1 MKFLKISIFASINI
15 ISLISLTLPNS
26 SKISYIDGDY
36 FFPFP
41 TISKNYSEK
50 AVIDLSYLNWKIE
63 DQITIKDGHFY
74 YKDKQVKFFGTNA
87 AHAAAFPPKKESPFI
102 AKRMAQL
109 GINVVRFHFMDN
121 HEIWKDNINSEL
133 SQEKLDLLFY
143 FLFCLKNNGIY
154 ANINLHVARIY
165 PELSK
170 EKEILNVFKYGKSL
184 DRYYPQFIKDQMNYA
199 RDLLCSYNNYTGF
212 KLGEDPMILNIE
224 LNNENTM
231 FNLEKD
237 DYIKILNS
245 NSNLKNELENQWKAF
260 IKNKYKNYEEI
271 NSLYNNETI
280 DLNKDLVI
288 NNSISCQ
295 KNNGNCII
303 NEKKVLFNIY
313 DTPSTSW
320 GNQIHY
326 GSINIENY
334 TLYTIEFDA
343 KVEKDLEN
351 NDKILFHFQENISPY
366 RIYLTISNIKL
377 STKLDHYIFSAKTNF
392 NCQINEKA
400 KIRPKFILPTSINN
414 YEFNNMKI
422 FKGRNEI
429 IFTQNGEKN
438 LDKILYP
445 NSTLINNLPNMAYDL
460 RLFFYTTEINTQKNL
475 TNYIKNILG
484 FKNLFVLDSQIYY
497 GSFLSY
503 VRESEFSDICDSHN
517 YWEHPSF
524 PSDHSWDRNY
534 YSIKNTPMI
543 KSKTFGTLNR
553 LTKGRNRNK
562 PYTISEYNHPF
573 PSEHLHEKFAFL
585 GSWAAFHDFDAIYQY
600 CYDQSDKEYISSY
613 FSMATN
619 PADFALAPYAALAL
633 RKNYVKKS
641 NNFVRIKLSK
651 GYIYEKMKDKN
662 YGLNDFLDM
671 FFYTGWNAVFEIE
684 LINDLKNIE
693 PIIETNINIS
703 NKINNFSINEQ
714 IQWNISDTNNNENFY
729 YVKNDK
735 YITLTGFLGNSE
747 MNIEHNLENILTIKL
762 KLNET
767 LNETCTIGLISLD
780 NNSLQNSSTI
790 LLTIVGKIR
799 NSEQKWNLNR
809 TSTSEGWGK
818 EPTLVQYIQMQTI
831 FNFAEEQKP
840 IVYSINNLGELNKQ
854 FNIQGQRGKWILN
867 SDENN
872 PTLNY
877 YIIRNLTK
885 ENIDD
890 KSDDSDDKNKRS
902 KTWIWIVVSLIIVIA
917 LGVGVLLFF
926 RYRKKKKMWGL
937 DNKFL

>member
-1 MKFLKISIFASINI
+1 MKFLIINIFIFINI
-15 ISLISLTLPNS
+15 ILLILSNS

-50 AVIDLSYLNWKIE
+50 AIIDLSYLNWKIE
-63 DQITIKDGHFY
+63 ERITIKDGHFY
-74 YKDKQVKFFGTNA
+74 YKDNQVKFFGTNA
-87 AHAAAFPPKKESPFI
+87 AHAAAFPPKAESPYI

-121 HEIWKDNINSEL
+121 HEIWKDNLNSVL
-133 SQEKLDLLFY
+133 SQEKLDLLHY

-154 ANINLHVARIY
+154 ANINLHVARNY
-165 PELSK
+165 PEIST
-170 EKEILNVFKYGKSL
+170 EKEILNVFNYGKSL
-184 DRYYPQFIKDQMNYA
+184 DRYYPQFIRDQMNYA
-199 RDLLCSYNNYTGF
+199 RDLLCSYNNYTGY

-237 DYIKILNS
+237 DYLKVL
-245 NSNLKNELENQWKAF
+245 NSNLKKELENQWRIF

-271 NSLYNNETI
+271 NAIYNNETI
-280 DLNKDLVI
+280 DLNKDLVL
-288 NNSISCQ
+288 NNNISYQ

-303 NEKKVLFNIY
+303 NGKKVIFNIY
-313 DTPSTSW
+313 DTPTTSW

-343 KVEKDLEN
+343 KIEQET
-351 NDKILFHFQENISPY
+351 NDKIFFHFQENISPY

-377 STKLDHYIFSAKTNF
+377 TTKLEHYVFNAKTSY
-392 NCQINEKA
+392 NCQFGEKS

-422 FKGRNEI
+422 FKGRKNI
-429 IFTQNGEKN
+429 NFTENGEKN

-460 RLFFYTTEINTQKNL
+460 RLFFYNTEINTQKNL
-475 TNYIKNILG
+475 TNYIKNDLG
-484 FKNLFVLDSQIYY
+484 FKNLFILDSQIYY

-503 VRESEFSDICDSHN
+503 VRESEYSDICDSHN
-517 YWEHPSF
+517 YWEHPNF
-524 PSDHSWDRNY
+524 AEGHSWDRNY

-543 KSKTFGTLNR
+543 KSKTFGTFNR
-553 LTKGRNRNK
+553 LSKGRNRNK

-573 PSEHLHEKFAFL
+573 PSEHLHEKFPFF
-585 GSWAAFHDFDAIYQY
+585 GSWSAYHDFDAIYQY

-619 PADFALAPYAALAL
+619 PADFALAPYAALAF

-641 NNFVRIKLSK
+641 KNFVRVKLYK

-662 YGLNDFLDM
+662 YNLNEFLDN
-671 FFYTGWNAVFEIE
+671 FFYTGWNAVFEVEI
-684 LINDLKNIE
+684 IDDLKYIE
-693 PIIETNINIS
+693 PIIESNIDITNR
-703 NKINNFSINEQ
+703 INNFSYDEE
-714 IQWNISDTNNNENFY
+714 IQWNISDKNNNENFY

-767 LNETCTIGLISLD
+767 LNETCTVGLISLD
-780 NNSLQNSSTI
+780 NNSLQNSEKI

-809 TSTSEGWGK
+809 TSTSEGWGNA
-818 EPTLVQYIQMQTI
+818 PTLVQYIEMQSI
-831 FNFAEEQKP
+831 FNFEDEQKP
-840 IVYSINNLGELNKQ
+840 NVYSINNLGELNKQ
-854 FNIQGQRGKWILN
+854 FNIEGQRGKWILN
-867 SDENN
+867 SDKNN

-885 ENIDD
+885 ENV
-890 KSDDSDDKNKRS
+890 DSKNDEKNKS
-902 KTWIWIVVSLIIVIA
+902 NKAWIWIVVFLVIVIA
-917 LGVGVLLFF
+917 LSIGMWLFF
-926 RYRKKKKMWGL
+926 RYRKKKKFWGL